1 MTLRAV
7 SSTLLFFGLGFVLE
21 HLPMPEMLS
30 WFQPPWM
37 LLFITLLVLHSPHWF
52 GVWVALPIG
61 LLLDVEH
68 HQLLGYHVL
77 TLTIYI
83 ALLQALWRKLK
94 RFNDLLLSLV
104 VIALVVVNQLVGN
117 LALWAVS
124 SDSFV
129 PIWQPVVSTALIWIW
144 LRALF
149 SIITSKLSFK

>member
-7 SSTLLFFGLGFVLE
+7 ISTLLFFGLGFVLE

-37 LLFITLLVLHSPHWF
+37 LLFVTLLVLYAPHWF

-83 ALLQALWRKLK
+83 ALLQALWHKLK

-117 LALWAVS
+117 LALWVVS
-124 SDSFV
+124 SDSIV
-129 PIWQPVVSTALIWIW
+129 PIWQPVASTALIWIW